1 MEEIKPESLEDYLK
15 LEFKKA
21 WITAAWLEG
30 CLCLRCHPE
39 GVWAV
44 WENVPKSWCPICGK
58 DPLMHGPAL
67 PEIVPIKEKLKMQ
80 GSKAS
85 AIWFD
90 ELFGKEQNES

>member
-1 MEEIKPESLEDYLK
+1 MEEIKPENLEDYLK

-58 DPLMHGPAL
+58 DPLMHGPEYKPVEDPNFIL
-67 PEIVPIKEKLKMQ
+67 PNRLKVVKENNHDRFRK
-80 GSKAS
+80 
-85 AIWFD
+85 ID
-90 ELFGKEQNES
+90 